1 MNDITRRADM
11 SMTKDDLLALRL
23 LHRLKQREIACVFG
37 VTQGAWSFYEN
48 AGSGRAIPL
57 TIQRAVTFFQA
68 LPYRRQRAFIR
79 QMLFEYGESGR
90 KKCKTA

>member
-1 MNDITRRADM
+1 MMSFTRRADM

-68 LPYRRQRAFIR
+68 LPYRRQRAYIR
-79 QMLFEYGESGR
+79 RMLFEYGDTARAEL
-90 KKCKTA
+90 KTA